1 MAQFNIT
8 LTTELLHGL
17 FSNNGRDQA
26 VTKLM
31 EEIFNCICQLKNG
44 PRIRSKNGPL
54 CKPLFG
60 FTNPVTVTT
69 HVNDMGFMCKSID
82 QCPC

>member
-1 MAQFNIT
+1 MRIKAAGYIGSSN
-8 LTTELLHGL
+8 HGNAPCSEPQMYPPCL
-17 FSNNGRDQA
+17 AMPILCF
-26 VTKLM
+26 
-31 EEIFNCICQLKNG
+31 CQLKTG
-44 PRIRSKNGPL
+44 PHIRSKNGPL
-54 CKPLFG
+54 FKPFFS

>member
-26 VTKLM
+26 VTKLDM
-31 EEIFNCICQLKNG
+31 PPESCASFKVSNQL
-44 PRIRSKNGPL
+44 
-54 CKPLFG
+54 
-60 FTNPVTVTT
+60 VY
-69 HVNDMGFMCKSID
+69 
-82 QCPC
+82 